1 MYKRQLILLTYF
13 IFSFSILEAKDNP
26 KDPHDDDLKGKNLI
40 CYNDSL
46 SVEDWGI
53 KFLKN
58 NEVKMYSLNKAIYE
72 IYQYNRKY
80 RTNIRNII
88 ISKNNKIEFIIN
100 RSRLVL
106 GNKSCKIVLG
116 DPLILLQERI
126 NSIKEDRKEKNR
138 I

>member
-1 MYKRQLILLTYF
+1 MKSLISLVYF
-13 IFSFSILEAKDNP
+13 IFSFSILDAKDNP
-26 KDPHDDDLKGKNLI
+26 KDPHDDDLKGRNLI
-40 CYNDSL
+40 CFNDSL

-58 NEVKMYSLNKAIYE
+58 NKVKMYSLNKAIYE
-72 IYQYNRKY
+72 IYQYNRQY

-88 ISKNNKIEFIIN
+88 ISKNNKIEFVIN
-100 RSRLVL
+100 RSRLFL
-106 GNKSCKIVLG
+106 GNKSCKVVLG

-126 NSIKEDRKEKNR
+126 KTIKEDRKEKNR

>member
-1 MYKRQLILLTYF
+1 MKSLIQLIYF
-13 IFSFSILEAKDNP
+13 ILSFSILEAKDNP

-58 NEVKMYSLNKAIYE
+58 NKVKMYSLNKAIYE
-72 IYQYNRKY
+72 IYQYNRQY

-88 ISKNNKIEFIIN
+88 ISKNNKIEFVIN

-106 GNKSCKIVLG
+106 GNKSCKTVLG
-116 DPLILLQERI
+116 DPLILLQKRI
-126 NSIKEDRKEKNR
+126 KSIKEDRKDKNR

>member
-1 MYKRQLILLTYF
+1 MKLLILLTFF

-106 GNKSCKIVLG
+106 GNKSCKIVLV

-126 NSIKEDRKEKNR
+126 KSIKEDRKEKNR

>member
-1 MYKRQLILLTYF
+1 M
-13 IFSFSILEAKDNP
+13 
-26 KDPHDDDLKGKNLI
+26 LK
-40 CYNDSL
+40 
-46 SVEDWGI
+46 DWGI

-126 NSIKEDRKEKNR
+126 KSIKKDRKEKNR

>member
-1 MYKRQLILLTYF
+1 M
-13 IFSFSILEAKDNP
+13 
-26 KDPHDDDLKGKNLI
+26 
-40 CYNDSL
+40 
-46 SVEDWGI
+46 
-53 KFLKN
+53 KN
-58 NEVKMYSLNKAIYE
+58 NIVKMYSLNKSIYE

-106 GNKSCKIVLG
+106 GNKSCKVVLG

-126 NSIKEDRKEKNR
+126 KSIKVDRKGKNR

>member
-1 MYKRQLILLTYF
+1 MKLLILLTYF
-13 IFSFSILEAKDNP
+13 LFSFSILETKDNP

-88 ISKNNKIEFIIN
+88 ISKNNKIEFVIN

-106 GNKSCKIVLG
+106 GNKSCRTTLG

-126 NSIKEDRKEKNR
+126 KSIKEDRKEKNR

>member
-1 MYKRQLILLTYF
+1 MKSLILLIF
-13 IFSFSILEAKDNP
+13 ITFLFSIPNAKDNP
-26 KDPHDDDLKGKNLI
+26 KDPHDDDLTGKNLI

-58 NEVKMYSLNKAIYE
+58 NKVMMYSLNKLIYE
-72 IYQYNRKY
+72 IYQYSREY

-88 ISKNNKIEFIIN
+88 ISKNSKIEYVIN

-106 GNKSCKIVLG
+106 GNKQCKIVFG
-116 DPLILLQERI
+116 DPLILFQEKI
-126 NSIKEDRKEKNR
+126 ISIKKDRKEKNR

>member
-1 MYKRQLILLTYF
+1 MKLLILLTYF

-46 SVEDWGI
+46 SIEDWGI

-100 RSRLVL
+100 RSRLFL
-106 GNKSCKIVLG
+106 GNKSCKIVFG
-116 DPLILLQERI
+116 DPLVLLQDRI
-126 NSIKEDRKEKNR
+126 KSIKEARKEKNR

>member
-1 MYKRQLILLTYF
+1 
-13 IFSFSILEAKDNP
+13 
-26 KDPHDDDLKGKNLI
+26 
-40 CYNDSL
+40 
-46 SVEDWGI
+46 
-53 KFLKN
+53 
-58 NEVKMYSLNKAIYE
+58 MYSLNKSIYE

-80 RTNIRNII
+80 RTNIRNIV

-106 GNKSCKIVLG
+106 GNKLCKIVLG

-126 NSIKEDRKEKNR
+126 KSIKEDRKEKNR

>member
-1 MYKRQLILLTYF
+1 MKLLITLIYF
-13 IFSFSILEAKDNP
+13 IFSFSFLNAKDNP
-26 KDPHDDDLKGKNLI
+26 KDPHDDDLTGKNLI
-40 CYNDSL
+40 CYNNSL

-58 NEVKMYSLNKAIYE
+58 NKVRMYSLNKAIYE
-72 IYQYNRKY
+72 IYQYNRQY

-88 ISKNNKIEFIIN
+88 ISKNDKIEFLIN

-106 GNKSCKIVLG
+106 GNKICKIVVG
-116 DPLILLQERI
+116 DPLVLLQQRI
-126 NSIKEDRKEKNR
+126 KTIKEGRKEKNR